1 MANRVMELKAD
12 GVNVIGLASG
22 EPDFDTPGHII
33 EAAKQALDRGETR
46 YTPVAGTMALRKAIC
61 NKLKRDNDLDY
72 TPDQISVGCGG
83 KQVIYNAFAASL
95 NPGDEVIFP
104 APFWPS
110 YPDMVLLCGG
120 VPVIV
125 PCTQENGFKMLPDQL
140 EASIT
145 PKTKW
150 LLLNSP
156 SNPTGAVYTR
166 AELKALTDV
175 LLKHPDVW
183 LFSDDIYEKIVY
195 DETEFF
201 TAAQVEPALKD
212 RILTMNGL
220 AKGYCMTGW
229 RVGYAAGPIELI
241 KAINMLQSQSTTHT
255 SSISQAAAVAAL
267 NGQQDFIQVHNAA
280 FRERRDMVVRL
291 INDCEGL
298 HCPKPEGA
306 FYVYPSCLGVIGKTT
321 PDGKVIGNDE
331 DFVNYLLDSQRVA
344 AVFGE
349 AFGLTPHFRIS
360 YATSN
365 AILEEACSRIK
376 KACADLK

>member
-1 MANRVMELKAD
+1 MSTRVMELKAD

-22 EPDFDTPGHII
+22 EPDFDTPEHIV

-61 NKLKRDNDLDY
+61 NKLKRDNELDY

-110 YPDMVLLCGG
+110 YPDIVLLSGG

-125 PCTQENGFKMLPDQL
+125 QCTQENGFKMLPDQL

-229 RVGYAAGPIELI
+229 RVGYGAGPVELI
-241 KAINMLQSQSTTHT
+241 NAMNMLQSQSTTHT

-298 HCPKPEGA
+298 LCPKPEGA
-306 FYVYPSCLGVIGKTT
+306 FYVYPSCLGVIGKST
-321 PDGKVIGNDE
+321 PDGKFIGNDE

-376 KACADLK
+376 RACADLK